1 MAEEDNGNVIENLEE
16 EEEIEENGNINQIQ
30 EEYEEEMDN
39 QANDED
45 NPVFE
50 VAFDIQ
56 SGVGYKFS
64 FLEQWKGSKTIR
76 LNMNPKYYK
85 SILGVARP
93 IGEPYK

>member
-56 SGVGYKFS
+56 MNEGSFILLVGKT
-64 FLEQWKGSKTIR
+64 EQKQLIMR
-76 LNMNPKYYK
+76 LVDK
-85 SILGVARP
+85 
-93 IGEPYK
+93 